1 MLLACLSGPSA
12 MMSLGLL
19 QPGIRNRNLVRLFL
33 VSDSTGTGNG
43 SNPHAI
49 PNLVLGHRP
58 QKGHFPRIVSRAKLN
73 SSSSLIRLANKNLQ
87 PADVRSRGLHG
98 NPACLVG
105 PNLARRQ
112 VKSRSS
118 PHGCYFH
125 WNLSASLVL
134 PC

>member
-58 QKGHFPRIVSRAKLN
+58 QKGHFPRCDFPGILLLN
-73 SSSSLIRLANKNLQ
+73 
-87 PADVRSRGLHG
+87 G
-98 NPACLVG
+98 NPEW
-105 PNLARRQ
+105 
-112 VKSRSS
+112 SR
-118 PHGCYFH
+118 
-125 WNLSASLVL
+125 VQ
-134 PC
+134 